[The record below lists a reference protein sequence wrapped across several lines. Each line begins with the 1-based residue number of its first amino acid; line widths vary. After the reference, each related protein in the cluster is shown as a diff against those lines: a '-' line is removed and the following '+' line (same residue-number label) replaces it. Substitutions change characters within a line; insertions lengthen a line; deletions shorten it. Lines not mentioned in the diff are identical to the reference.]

1 MALGILDI
9 WQVREELLI
18 VVRSTKLFSFWLV
31 QVVILLQGLV
41 L

>member
-9 WQVREELLI
+9 WQVREELL
-18 VVRSTKLFSFWLV
+18 VVVLSTKMFSFWLV
-31 QVVILLQGLV
+31 QVVVLLQSLV